1 MRKLWLLTALLFVLA
16 GCAEQ
21 PQPAVLPMPMAAPSI
36 ANVSMLAGDELGVT
50 CDGVATLSGDS
61 LFCPSSSCVV
71 DVCIDWRGGFGE
83 ELS

>member
-36 ANVSMLAGDELGVT
+36 ANVSMLFGAVWGCCRSGGGTVCILGIV
-50 CDGVATLSGDS
+50 VAIGAAMVVFS
-61 LFCPSSSCVV
+61 LFMALG
-71 DVCIDWRGGFGE
+71 RRK
-83 ELS
+83 